1 MSTGERQWVEGGR
14 WKMSGGRVDDDDD
27 DDEVCACWYRDT
39 AKESKRAGSSTR
51 YWCVRGE
58 RRGGI
63 VSVIIYGEF

>member
-1 MSTGERQWVEGGR
+1 MGRWVGAGGGR
-14 WKMSGGRVDDDDD
+14 WKMSGERVDDDDD
-27 DDEVCACWYRDT
+27 GDDEVCACWCCDT

-58 RRGGI
+58 ERGGI

>member
-1 MSTGERQWVEGGR
+1 
-14 WKMSGGRVDDDDD
+14 MSGERVDDDDG
-27 DDEVCACWYRDT
+27 DDEVCACWYCDT

-58 RRGGI
+58 GRGGI